1 MKTDVSTKNTKNEIL
16 DAYNDLLKSIQEKKT
31 EEPKKVQ
38 EREKQETAVKN
49 AGELTNEN
57 IVKNISTLKVNLAAS
72 LDKLSENF
80 IGEYRRFEELQQAIQ
95 VEKKNLQD
103 LYQISAGADSL
114 AAMLL
119 AQKEKKEQFEVEM
132 AQRKAELED
141 KIRVEKEK
149 FETEMTEKRA
159 LWKREQE
166 IWQAKLKEELE
177 DNKKAKLR
185 EEEEFQYN
193 LKLTRKKE
201 ADLYEDKKAKL
212 EKELAEK
219 KVAFEREFS
228 LRETA
233 VKMAETELND
243 LRQKTSAFPKELEK
257 AVETAVKATTDRLE
271 MEYRFNKELTAK
283 QNEGEIKL
291 RDQIIET
298 LRSKIKDIETS
309 LKELSQKTATAE
321 STVKDIAM
329 KAIESST
336 KLQIID
342 KNRESQNK
350 E

>member
-1 MKTDVSTKNTKNEIL
+1 MKTEVSSRNTKSEIL

-49 AGELTNEN
+49 AGELSNEG

-80 IGEYRRFEELQQAIQ
+80 IGEFRRFEELQQAIQ

-119 AQKEKKEQFEVEM
+119 AQKEKKEQFEAEM
-132 AQRKAELED
+132 AQRKADLEE

-149 FETEMTEKRA
+149 FEVEMAEKRA
-159 LWKREQE
+159 LWKKEQE
-166 IWQAKLKEELE
+166 TVQAKVKEEHE
-177 DNKKAKLR
+177 DNKKAKQR

-219 KVAFEREFS
+219 KVAFEKEFS
-228 LRETA
+228 IREAT

-243 LRQKTSAFPKELEK
+243 LRQKTAVFPKELEK
-257 AVETAVKATTDRLE
+257 AVEAAIKATTDRLE
-271 MEYRFNKELTAK
+271 MEYRFNRELTAK

-298 LRSKIKDIETS
+298 LRSKIKDLETS

-342 KNRESQNK
+342 KGRESLNK